1 MPKRIFIVDDSTVI
15 RQFLRTHLQNTL
27 KNSICSEAAD
37 GLDAV
42 ERVAELA
49 PDLIVLDFCMPRMNG
64 LEAAG
69 IIHGMLPEVP
79 IILYTLHT
87 EIVPEMVAKAAGI
100 CAVVSKTDPMDVLLG
115 EIQSMAGIGRAA
127 SA

>member
-1 MPKRIFIVDDSTVI
+1 MSKHIFIVDDSKVV
-15 RQFLRTHLQNTL
+15 RRFLRTHLENTL
-27 KNSICSEAAD
+27 KNSVCSEAVD

-42 ERVAELA
+42 QRVAELA
-49 PDLIVLDFCMPRMNG
+49 PDLIVLDLCMPRMNG

-87 EIVPEMVAKAAGI
+87 EIVPQTAAKAAGI
-100 CAVVSKTDPMDVLLG
+100 RAVISKAEPMDVLLG
-115 EIQSMAGIGRAA
+115 EIRSVTNVRRAA

>member
-1 MPKRIFIVDDSTVI
+1 MPKRIFIVDDSKVV
-15 RQFLRTHLQNTL
+15 RQLLRTHLENAL

-42 ERVAELA
+42 ERVLDLA

-87 EIVPEMVAKAAGI
+87 EIVPRAVAKAAGI
-100 CAVVSKTDPMDVLLG
+100 RAVISKAEPMDVLLG
-115 EIQSMAGIGRAA
+115 EIRSVTNVRRAA